1 MLESS
6 QAMGSTVTSL
16 VSTCRRAVW
25 AVQCVESGL
34 IHTWAGGQSAHPSL
48 HAKSTR
54 SLRLLQGSPGR
65 NLVKHSVQARALW
78 SLQQQAAVKLPLY
91 RCSAGRVP
99 RFARIIRRLSM
110 NEPGAFEPFVDNIGS
125 ILKRE
130 IAMPIMYE
138 QLTYNKILAYA
149 NQKYLEP
156 WKMHTPMLRNP
167 YASHVKPHQKPH
179 PV

>member
-1 MLESS
+1 
-6 QAMGSTVTSL
+6 
-16 VSTCRRAVW
+16 
-25 AVQCVESGL
+25 
-34 IHTWAGGQSAHPSL
+34 
-48 HAKSTR
+48 
-54 SLRLLQGSPGR
+54 
-65 NLVKHSVQARALW
+65 
-78 SLQQQAAVKLPLY
+78 
-91 RCSAGRVP
+91 
-99 RFARIIRRLSM
+99 M

-130 IAMPIMYE
+130 IATPIMYE

-156 WKMHTPMLRNP
+156 WKMHTPILRNP